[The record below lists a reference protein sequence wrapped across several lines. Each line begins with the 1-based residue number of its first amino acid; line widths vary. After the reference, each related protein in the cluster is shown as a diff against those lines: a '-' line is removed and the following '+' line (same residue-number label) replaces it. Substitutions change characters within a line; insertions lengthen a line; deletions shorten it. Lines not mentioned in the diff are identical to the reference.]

1 MKHQIIKGK
10 GSDLADKKLQQNR
23 GKKKMIT
30 HVIIRAMLEIAE
42 RKGNKRF
49 IKSLW
54 NAYYCLDK
62 ITTGNGRMY
71 TTYYCKSRICTVCA
85 GNRKADL
92 INKYYPIIQKWEQP
106 YFVTL
111 TVKAIPAKNLNKWIN
126 EGMIRGLNRLI
137 EKYRK
142 RNLRGKGSKLIG
154 IRTLECN
161 FNSTKRTYN
170 PHFHLIVA
178 NKEMAE
184 ILIDEWLQL
193 WRSDNKVYTVRKAQD
208 MRPIKNLERDLVET
222 IKYGTKIFSQP
233 DPDKKKRIKGSERI
247 YGAAIYNVLNAM
259 KGRHLMEHFGFK
271 LPVVK
276 KEKMD
281 AITLTDSENWKYDPT
296 KLDWGNEQTNE
307 ALMNFCPSEELIK
320 ISGDIDL
327 DLE

>member
-1 MKHQIIKGK
+1 MKKLLIKGK
-10 GSDLADKKLQQNR
+10 GSDLTDKKLQQNR

-62 ITTGNGRMY
+62 VTTGEGRMY

-126 EGMIRGLNRLI
+126 DGMIRGFNRI
-137 EKYRK
+137 VEKYRK
-142 RNLRGKGSKLIG
+142 QNLRGNGMKLIG

-161 FNSTKRTYN
+161 FNSKKRTYN
-170 PHFHLIVA
+170 PHFHIIVA
-178 NKEMAE
+178 NKQMAE
-184 ILIDEWLQL
+184 TLINEWLQL
-193 WRSDNKVYTVRKAQD
+193 WRSDNKIFTVRKAQD
-208 MRPIKNLERDLVET
+208 MRPIESLERDLIET
-222 IKYGTKIFSQP
+222 IKYGTKIFTQP
-233 DPDKKKRIKGSERI
+233 DPDKRKRVKGSERI
-247 YGAAIYNVLNAM
+247 YAVAIYNVLNAM

-271 LPVVK
+271 TPVVK
-276 KEKMD
+276 KEKTD
-281 AITLTDSENWKYDPT
+281 AITLTDSENWKYDPA
-296 KLDWGNEQTNE
+296 KLDWGNELTDE
-307 ALMNFCPSEELIK
+307 VLMNFSPSPELIRM
-320 ISGDIDL
+320 SNEL
-327 DLE
+327 DCELE